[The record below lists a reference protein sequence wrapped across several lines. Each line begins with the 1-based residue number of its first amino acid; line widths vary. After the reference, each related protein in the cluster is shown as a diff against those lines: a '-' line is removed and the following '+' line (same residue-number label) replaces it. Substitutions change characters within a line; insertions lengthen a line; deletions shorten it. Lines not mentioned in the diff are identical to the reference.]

1 MERQISLPVHPLLQ
15 ERRAGESTVAASP
28 DLGFGEAMPHIPLGV
43 QAGAMA
49 PPPSPLARWAP
60 TFTFGIVPASSA

>member
-1 MERQISLPVHPLLQ
+1 MERSVSTPYHPLFLDQ
-15 ERRAGESTVAASP
+15 RAGESTIAASP
-28 DLGFGEAMPHIPLGV
+28 TLGEAMPRSGLGV

-60 TFTFGIVPASSA
+60 TFSFGILPASTA